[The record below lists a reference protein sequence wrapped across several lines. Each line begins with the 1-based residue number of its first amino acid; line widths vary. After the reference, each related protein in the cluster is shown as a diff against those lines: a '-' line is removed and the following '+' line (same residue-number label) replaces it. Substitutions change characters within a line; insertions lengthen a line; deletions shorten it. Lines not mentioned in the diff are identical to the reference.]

1 MTGTNR
7 PIVAVSLE
15 CLIDTR
21 PAMLW
26 TINALSGAT
35 PADVEELEALG
46 YEDPWLCARVAHCW
60 VRARRPRPIPHAE
73 WRVVI
78 NECGGD
84 PGDLD
89 TRGRRLYNQL
99 GWRHEAPLVPTEHLR
114 RLEERV
120 KLVGVSDRDRAG
132 LARAEETLKFPFQLA
147 VTTEDATRPDATVL
161 TRFGAGGHFLGHGL
175 RDRACAEGARFAFH
189 ELGGRPL
196 PVVER
201 LITRLS
207 PGSGA

>member
-1 MTGTNR
+1 MTEASR

-15 CLIDTR
+15 CLIDAR
-21 PAMLW
+21 PAILW

-35 PADVEELEALG
+35 PADVEELEGLG
-46 YEDPWLCARVAHCW
+46 YEDPWVLARVAHCW
-60 VRARRPRPIPHAE
+60 VRARRPRPLPHAE

-89 TRGRRLYNQL
+89 TRARRLYTQL
-99 GWRHEAPLVPTEHLR
+99 GWRHEAALVSGEHLR
-114 RLEERV
+114 ALGERV
-120 KLVGVSDRDRAG
+120 RLVGVTDRDRAG
-132 LARAEETLKFPFQLA
+132 LSRAEATLRTTFPLA
-147 VTTEDATRPDATVL
+147 VTSEDVSRPDATVL

-189 ELGGRPL
+189 ELGGKPL

-201 LITRLS
+201 LIARLA
-207 PGSGA
+207 PPSGA